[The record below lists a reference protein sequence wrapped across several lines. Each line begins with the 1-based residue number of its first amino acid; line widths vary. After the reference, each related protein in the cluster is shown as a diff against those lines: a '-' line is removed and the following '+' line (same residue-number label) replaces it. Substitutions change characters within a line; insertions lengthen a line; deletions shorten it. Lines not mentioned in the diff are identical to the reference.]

1 MKLGKFGLLIRL
13 LKIMKMNEI
22 LSKNLNA
29 LRNDKLKN
37 KLLSFINEG
46 KFERFSIDENLNIFD
61 KQNQVLMYEDM
72 DAELIYVENAILSQ
86 TKRYPFI
93 FIYGIGNA
101 LLLKRLCKAHYQH
114 IFVLE
119 GNLELLI
126 LALSKVDLGGELNL
140 GGIHLLDSE
149 DPFAEFE
156 LSFYFNNPLILEL
169 HSLYGLFIQNN
180 YYEKFFHQQMLNA
193 DLLCRKVI
201 NNVLNA
207 KGVSIPDAIFKTYKN
222 FLFNAKTML
231 YNPPFQRL
239 LSQRKKSFKNAIVVS
254 AGPSLSA
261 NLTLLKKYEENFVI
275 FCVDGA
281 YSVLCENGITPD
293 YVINNDYL
301 NIALK
306 FFEADIKE
314 ETMFICSSLSS
325 FEVVET
331 LGVRKNLCVIL
342 DPEDPNVKLNF
353 LDDFGYIKP
362 GLFVSY
368 FAYCITMALGF
379 ENVIMLGQDLA
390 FSKEGNSHTDGFSLG
405 VRVEADIYE
414 EYFEVEGFGGGGH
427 KVLTHPVWN
436 IYRIY
441 LEGFIANHAHLATF
455 YNVSQTGARIHNAV
469 ELSFKECCERFAT
482 NIKPHFEPPKTL
494 TINKTQK
501 LFDKF
506 IFFVKENIKACE
518 EVDMEALALQN
529 ALISILN
536 SNKDLPLEFLQKVD
550 LNIRNFNTILINNH
564 LLQDGKLG
572 HCVIKR
578 GDLIA
583 EVYKKNIIDEKEFLL
598 HIIIAFA
605 KWLEFFRENLKI
617 KKDLLEEF
625 LSRKV

>member
-1 MKLGKFGLLIRL
+1 
-13 LKIMKMNEI
+13 MNEI

-101 LLLKRLCKAHYQH
+101 LLLKRLCKAHYRH

-169 HSLYGLFIQNN
+169 HSLYGLFIQNS

-193 DLLCRKVI
+193 NLLCLKVI
-201 NNVLNA
+201 NNVLNS
-207 KGVSIPDAIFKTYKN
+207 KSVSAPDAIFKTYKN

-293 YVINNDYL
+293 YVINNDYA
-301 NIALK
+301 NDALK
-306 FFEADIKE
+306 FFETDFKE
-314 ETMFICSSLSS
+314 RTMFLCSCFSA
-325 FEVVET
+325 FEVVEF
-331 LGVRKNLCVIL
+331 LKERNLCVIL

-368 FAYCITMALGF
+368 FAYCITMTLGF

-390 FSKEGNSHTDGFSLG
+390 LSKEGNSHTDGFSLG
-405 VRVEADIYE
+405 VRVEVDFYE

-441 LEGFIANHAHLATF
+441 LEDFIANHAHLATF

-550 LNIRNFNTILINNH
+550 LNIRKFNAIIANNSSM
-564 LLQDGKLG
+564 QEWKLW
-572 HCVIKR
+572 HCIIKR

-598 HIIIAFA
+598 HIIVAFA

>member
-1 MKLGKFGLLIRL
+1 
-13 LKIMKMNEI
+13 MKMNEI

-169 HSLYGLFIQNN
+169 HSLYGLFIQNS

-193 DLLCRKVI
+193 DLLCLKVI
-201 NNVLNA
+201 NNVLNS
-207 KGVSIPDAIFKTYKN
+207 KSVSAPDAIFKTYKN

-293 YVINNDYL
+293 YVINNDYA
-301 NIALK
+301 NDALK
-306 FFEADIKE
+306 FFETDFKE
-314 ETMFICSSLSS
+314 RTMFLCSCFSA
-325 FEVVET
+325 FEVVEF
-331 LGVRKNLCVIL
+331 LKERNLCVIL

-368 FAYCITMALGF
+368 FAYCITMTLGF

-390 FSKEGNSHTDGFSLG
+390 LSKEGNSHTDGFSLG
-405 VRVEADIYE
+405 VRVEVDFYE

-441 LEGFIANHAHLATF
+441 LEDFIANHAHLATF

-550 LNIRNFNTILINNH
+550 LNIRKFNAIIANNSSM
-564 LLQDGKLG
+564 QEWKLW
-572 HCVIKR
+572 HCIIKR

-598 HIIIAFA
+598 HIIVAFA

>member
-1 MKLGKFGLLIRL
+1 
-13 LKIMKMNEI
+13 MKMNEI

-169 HSLYGLFIQNN
+169 HSLYGLFIQNS

-193 DLLCRKVI
+193 NLLCLKVI
-201 NNVLNA
+201 NNVLNS
-207 KGVSIPDAIFKTYKN
+207 KSVSAPDAIFKTYKN

-293 YVINNDYL
+293 YVINNDYA
-301 NIALK
+301 NDALK
-306 FFEADIKE
+306 FFETDFKE
-314 ETMFICSSLSS
+314 RTMFLCSCFSA
-325 FEVVET
+325 FEVVEF
-331 LGVRKNLCVIL
+331 LKERNLCVIL

-368 FAYCITMALGF
+368 FAYCITMTLGF

-390 FSKEGNSHTDGFSLG
+390 LSKEGNSHTDGFSLG
-405 VRVEADIYE
+405 VRVEVDFYE

-441 LEGFIANHAHLATF
+441 LEDFIANHAHLATF

-550 LNIRNFNTILINNH
+550 LNIRKFNAIIANNSSM
-564 LLQDGKLG
+564 QEWKLW
-572 HCVIKR
+572 HCIIKR

-598 HIIIAFA
+598 HIIVAFA

>member
-1 MKLGKFGLLIRL
+1 
-13 LKIMKMNEI
+13 MKMNEI

-126 LALSKVDLGGELNL
+126 LALSRVNLGEELNL

-169 HSLYGLFIQNN
+169 HSLYGLFIQNS

-414 EYFEVEGFGGGGH
+414 EYFEVEGFGGGH

-605 KWLEFFRENLKI
+605 KWLEFFRENLKV

>member
-169 HSLYGLFIQNN
+169 HSLYGLFIQNS

-414 EYFEVEGFGGGGH
+414 EYFEVEGFGGGH

-529 ALISILN
+529 ALIRILN
-536 SNKDLPLEFLQKVD
+536 SNKDLPLEFLQEVD

>member
-1 MKLGKFGLLIRL
+1 
-13 LKIMKMNEI
+13 
-22 LSKNLNA
+22 
-29 LRNDKLKN
+29 
-37 KLLSFINEG
+37 
-46 KFERFSIDENLNIFD
+46 
-61 KQNQVLMYEDM
+61 
-72 DAELIYVENAILSQ
+72 
-86 TKRYPFI
+86 
-93 FIYGIGNA
+93 
-101 LLLKRLCKAHYQH
+101 
-114 IFVLE
+114 
-119 GNLELLI
+119 
-126 LALSKVDLGGELNL
+126 
-140 GGIHLLDSE
+140 IHLLDSE

-169 HSLYGLFIQNN
+169 HSLYGLFIQNS

-193 DLLCRKVI
+193 NLLCLKVI
-201 NNVLNA
+201 NNVLNS
-207 KGVSIPDAIFKTYKN
+207 KSVSAPDAIFKTYKN

-293 YVINNDYL
+293 YVINNDYA
-301 NIALK
+301 NDALK
-306 FFEADIKE
+306 FFETDFKE
-314 ETMFICSSLSS
+314 RTMFLCSCFSA
-325 FEVVET
+325 FEVVEF
-331 LGVRKNLCVIL
+331 LKERNLCVIL

-368 FAYCITMALGF
+368 FAYCITMTLGF

-390 FSKEGNSHTDGFSLG
+390 LSKEGNSHTDGFSLG
-405 VRVEADIYE
+405 VRVEVDFYE

-441 LEGFIANHAHLATF
+441 LEDFIANHAHLATF

-550 LNIRNFNTILINNH
+550 LNIRKFNAIIANNSSM
-564 LLQDGKLG
+564 QEWKLW
-572 HCVIKR
+572 HCIIKR

-598 HIIIAFA
+598 HIIVAFA

>member
-1 MKLGKFGLLIRL
+1 
-13 LKIMKMNEI
+13 MKMNEI

-101 LLLKRLCKAHYQH
+101 LLLKRLCKAHYRH

-169 HSLYGLFIQNN
+169 HSLYGLFIQNS

-193 DLLCRKVI
+193 NLLCLKVI
-201 NNVLNA
+201 NNVLNS
-207 KGVSIPDAIFKTYKN
+207 KSVSAPDAIFKTYKN

-293 YVINNDYL
+293 YVINNDYA
-301 NIALK
+301 NDALK
-306 FFEADIKE
+306 FFETDFKE
-314 ETMFICSSLSS
+314 RTMFLCSCFSA
-325 FEVVET
+325 FEVVEF
-331 LGVRKNLCVIL
+331 LKERNLCVIL

-368 FAYCITMALGF
+368 FAYCITMTLGF

-390 FSKEGNSHTDGFSLG
+390 LSKEGNSHTDGFSLG
-405 VRVEADIYE
+405 VRVEVDFYE

-441 LEGFIANHAHLATF
+441 LEDFIANHAHLATF

-550 LNIRNFNTILINNH
+550 LNIRKFNAIIANNSSM
-564 LLQDGKLG
+564 QEWKLW
-572 HCVIKR
+572 HCIIKR

-598 HIIIAFA
+598 HIIVAFA

>member
-1 MKLGKFGLLIRL
+1 
-13 LKIMKMNEI
+13 MKMNEI

-126 LALSKVDLGGELNL
+126 LALSKVDLSGELNL

-169 HSLYGLFIQNN
+169 HSLYGLFIQNS

-201 NNVLNA
+201 NNVLNV

-368 FAYCITMALGF
+368 FAYCITMTLGF

-390 FSKEGNSHTDGFSLG
+390 LSKEGNSHTDGFSLG
-405 VRVEADIYE
+405 VRVEVDFYE

-441 LEGFIANHAHLATF
+441 LEDFIANHAHLATF

-550 LNIRNFNTILINNH
+550 LNIRKFNAIIANNSSM
-564 LLQDGKLG
+564 QEWKLW
-572 HCVIKR
+572 HCIIKR

-598 HIIIAFA
+598 HIIVAFA

>member
-1 MKLGKFGLLIRL
+1 
-13 LKIMKMNEI
+13 MKMNEI
-22 LSKNLNA
+22 LNKNLNA

-37 KLLSFINEG
+37 KLLVFINGGGGG
-46 KFERFSIDENLNIFD
+46 KRFSIGENLNIFD

-72 DAELIYVENAILSQ
+72 SAELDFVENAILSQ

-126 LALSKVDLGGELNL
+126 LALSKVDLSEELNL

-169 HSLYGLFIQNN
+169 HSLYGLFIQNS

-207 KGVSIPDAIFKTYKN
+207 KGVSIPDAISKTYKN

-261 NLTLLKKYEENFVI
+261 NLALLKKYEENFVI

-293 YVINNDYL
+293 YVINNDYA
-301 NIALK
+301 NVALK

-314 ETMFICSSLSS
+314 ETMFICSSLSA
-325 FEVVET
+325 FEVVEF
-331 LGVRKNLCVIL
+331 LKERNLCVIL

-353 LDDFGYIKP
+353 LNDFGYIKP

-368 FAYCITMALGF
+368 FAYSLTMALGF

-390 FSKEGNSHTDGFSLG
+390 LSKEGNSHTDGFSLG

-414 EYFEVEGFGGGGH
+414 EYFEVEGFGGGH

-482 NIKPHFEPPKTL
+482 SAKPYFEPPKTL

-506 IFFVKENIKACE
+506 ILFAKENIKACE

-529 ALISILN
+529 ALINILN
-536 SNKDLPLEFLQKVD
+536 SGKDLPLEFLQKVD

-598 HIIIAFA
+598 HIMVAFA

-625 LSRKV
+625 LSQKV

>member
-1 MKLGKFGLLIRL
+1 
-13 LKIMKMNEI
+13 MKMNEI

-126 LALSKVDLGGELNL
+126 LALSKVDLGG
-140 GGIHLLDSE
+140 IHLLDSE

-169 HSLYGLFIQNN
+169 HSLYGLFIQNS

-193 DLLCRKVI
+193 DLLCLKVI
-201 NNVLNA
+201 NNVLNS
-207 KGVSIPDAIFKTYKN
+207 KSVSAPDAIFKTYKN

-293 YVINNDYL
+293 YVINNDYA
-301 NIALK
+301 NDALK
-306 FFEADIKE
+306 FFETDFKE
-314 ETMFICSSLSS
+314 RTMFLCSCFSA
-325 FEVVET
+325 FEVVEF
-331 LGVRKNLCVIL
+331 LKERNLCVIL

-368 FAYCITMALGF
+368 FAYCITMTLGF

-390 FSKEGNSHTDGFSLG
+390 LSKEGNSHTDGFSLG
-405 VRVEADIYE
+405 VRVEVDFYE

-441 LEGFIANHAHLATF
+441 LEDFIANHAHLATF

-469 ELSFKECCERFAT
+469 ELSFKECCERFAA

-550 LNIRNFNTILINNH
+550 LNIRKFNAIIANNSSM
-564 LLQDGKLG
+564 QEWKLW
-572 HCVIKR
+572 HCIIKR

-598 HIIIAFA
+598 HIIVAFA

>member
-1 MKLGKFGLLIRL
+1 
-13 LKIMKMNEI
+13 MKMNEI

-72 DAELIYVENAILSQ
+72 GAELDFVENAILSQ

-126 LALSKVDLGGELNL
+126 LALSKVDLGG
-140 GGIHLLDSE
+140 IHLLDSE

-169 HSLYGLFIQNN
+169 HSLYGLFIQNS

-193 DLLCRKVI
+193 DLLCLKVI
-201 NNVLNA
+201 NNVLNS
-207 KGVSIPDAIFKTYKN
+207 KSVSAPDAIFKTYKN

-293 YVINNDYL
+293 YVINNDYA
-301 NIALK
+301 NDALK
-306 FFEADIKE
+306 FFETDFKE
-314 ETMFICSSLSS
+314 RTMFLCSCFSA
-325 FEVVET
+325 FEVVEF
-331 LGVRKNLCVIL
+331 LKERNLCVIL

-368 FAYCITMALGF
+368 FAYCITMTLGF

-390 FSKEGNSHTDGFSLG
+390 LSKEGNSHTDGFSLG
-405 VRVEADIYE
+405 VRVEVDFYE

-441 LEGFIANHAHLATF
+441 LEDFIANHAHLATF

-550 LNIRNFNTILINNH
+550 LNIRKFNAIIANNSSM
-564 LLQDGKLG
+564 QEWKLW
-572 HCVIKR
+572 HCIIKR

-598 HIIIAFA
+598 HIIVAFA

>member
-126 LALSKVDLGGELNL
+126 LVLSKVDLGGELNL

-169 HSLYGLFIQNN
+169 HSLYGLFIQNS

-193 DLLCRKVI
+193 NLLCLKVI
-201 NNVLNA
+201 NNVLNS
-207 KGVSIPDAIFKTYKN
+207 KSVSAPDAIFKTYKN

-293 YVINNDYL
+293 YVINNDYA
-301 NIALK
+301 NDALK
-306 FFEADIKE
+306 FFETDFKE
-314 ETMFICSSLSS
+314 RTMFLCSCFSA
-325 FEVVET
+325 FEVVEF
-331 LGVRKNLCVIL
+331 LKERNLCVIL

-368 FAYCITMALGF
+368 FAYCITMTLGF

-390 FSKEGNSHTDGFSLG
+390 LSKEGNSHTDGFSLG
-405 VRVEADIYE
+405 VRVEVDFYE

-441 LEGFIANHAHLATF
+441 LEDFIANHAHLATF

-550 LNIRNFNTILINNH
+550 LNIRKFNAIIANNSSM
-564 LLQDGKLG
+564 QEWKLW
-572 HCVIKR
+572 HCIIKR

-598 HIIIAFA
+598 HIIVAFA

>member
-169 HSLYGLFIQNN
+169 HSLYGLFIQNS

-193 DLLCRKVI
+193 NLLCLKVI
-201 NNVLNA
+201 NNVLNS
-207 KGVSIPDAIFKTYKN
+207 KSVSAPDAIFKTYKN

-293 YVINNDYL
+293 YVINNDYA
-301 NIALK
+301 NDALK
-306 FFEADIKE
+306 FFETDFKE
-314 ETMFICSSLSS
+314 RTMFLCSCFSA
-325 FEVVET
+325 FEVVEF
-331 LGVRKNLCVIL
+331 LKERNLCVIL

-368 FAYCITMALGF
+368 FAYCITMTLGF

-390 FSKEGNSHTDGFSLG
+390 LSKEGNSHTDGFSLG
-405 VRVEADIYE
+405 VRVEVDFYE

-441 LEGFIANHAHLATF
+441 LEDFIANHAHLATF

-550 LNIRNFNTILINNH
+550 LNIRKFNAIIANNSSM
-564 LLQDGKLG
+564 QEWKLW
-572 HCVIKR
+572 HCIIKR

-598 HIIIAFA
+598 HIIVAFA

>member
-93 FIYGIGNA
+93 FIYGIGNG
-101 LLLKRLCKAHYQH
+101 LLLKRLCKAHYRH

-126 LALSKVDLGGELNL
+126 LALSKVDLGG
-140 GGIHLLDSE
+140 IYLLDSE

-261 NLTLLKKYEENFVI
+261 NLALLKKYEENFVI

-281 YSVLCENGITPD
+281 YLVLCENGITPD

-314 ETMFICSSLSS
+314 ETMFICSSLSA

-414 EYFEVEGFGGGGH
+414 EYFEVEGFGGGH
-427 KVLTHPVWN
+427 RVLTHPVWN

>member
-1 MKLGKFGLLIRL
+1 
-13 LKIMKMNEI
+13 MKMNEI
-22 LSKNLNA
+22 LNKNLNA

-37 KLLSFINEG
+37 KLLVFINGGGGG
-46 KFERFSIDENLNIFD
+46 KRFSIDENLNIFD

-72 DAELIYVENAILSQ
+72 SAELDFVENAILSQ

-101 LLLKRLCKAHYQH
+101 LLLKRLCKTHYQH

-126 LALSKVDLGGELNL
+126 LALSKVDLGEELKL

-156 LSFYFNNPLILEL
+156 LSFYFNNPLILEF
-169 HSLYGLFIQNN
+169 HSLYGLFIQNS

-201 NNVLNA
+201 NNVLNS
-207 KGVSIPDAIFKTYKN
+207 KSVSAPDAIFKTYKN

-261 NLTLLKKYEENFVI
+261 NLALLKKYEENFVI

-293 YVINNDYL
+293 YVINNDYA
-301 NIALK
+301 NVALK
-306 FFEADIKE
+306 FFEVDIKE
-314 ETMFICSSLSS
+314 RTMFLCSSCSA
-325 FEVVET
+325 FEVVEF
-331 LGVRKNLCVIL
+331 LKECNLCVIL

-353 LDDFGYIKP
+353 LNDFGYIKP

-368 FAYCITMALGF
+368 FAYSLTMALGF

-390 FSKEGNSHTDGFSLG
+390 LSKEGNSHTDGFSLG
-405 VRVEADIYE
+405 VRVEVDFYE
-414 EYFEVEGFGGGGH
+414 EYFEVEGFGGGH

-482 NIKPHFEPPKTL
+482 SAKPYFKPPKTL

-518 EVDMEALALQN
+518 EIDGEALALQN

-536 SNKDLPLEFLQKVD
+536 SGKDLPLEFLQKVD
-550 LNIRNFNTILINNH
+550 LNIRKFNAIIANNSSM
-564 LLQDGKLG
+564 QEWKLW
-572 HCVIKR
+572 HCLIKR

-598 HIIIAFA
+598 HIMVAFA

-625 LSRKV
+625 LSQKV

>member
-1 MKLGKFGLLIRL
+1 
-13 LKIMKMNEI
+13 MNEI

-29 LRNDKLKN
+29 LRNDKLKT
-37 KLLSFINEG
+37 KLLAFINGGGGGE
-46 KFERFSIDENLNIFD
+46 FRRFSIDENLNIFD

-72 DAELIYVENAILSQ
+72 GAELDFVENAILSQ

-169 HSLYGLFIQNN
+169 HSLYGLFIQNS

-193 DLLCRKVI
+193 NLLCLKVI
-201 NNVLNA
+201 NNVLNS
-207 KGVSIPDAIFKTYKN
+207 KSVSAPDAIFKTYKN

-293 YVINNDYL
+293 YVINNDYA
-301 NIALK
+301 NDALK
-306 FFEADIKE
+306 FFETDFKE
-314 ETMFICSSLSS
+314 RTMFLCSCFSA
-325 FEVVET
+325 FEVVEF
-331 LGVRKNLCVIL
+331 LKERNLCVIL

-368 FAYCITMALGF
+368 FAYCITMTLGF

-390 FSKEGNSHTDGFSLG
+390 LSKEGNSHTDGFSLG
-405 VRVEADIYE
+405 VRVEVDFYE

-441 LEGFIANHAHLATF
+441 LEDFIANHAHLATF

-550 LNIRNFNTILINNH
+550 LNIRKFNAIIANNSSM
-564 LLQDGKLG
+564 QEWKLW
-572 HCVIKR
+572 HCIIKR

-598 HIIIAFA
+598 HIIVAFA

>member
-1 MKLGKFGLLIRL
+1 
-13 LKIMKMNEI
+13 MNEI

-126 LALSKVDLGGELNL
+126 LALSKVDLGG
-140 GGIHLLDSE
+140 IHLLDSE

-169 HSLYGLFIQNN
+169 HSLYGLFIQNS

-598 HIIIAFA
+598 HIIVAFA

>member
-126 LALSKVDLGGELNL
+126 LALSRVNLGEELNL

-169 HSLYGLFIQNN
+169 HSLYGLFIQNS

-414 EYFEVEGFGGGGH
+414 EYFEVEGFGGGH

-605 KWLEFFRENLKI
+605 KWLEFFRENLKV

>member
-1 MKLGKFGLLIRL
+1 
-13 LKIMKMNEI
+13 MKMNEI

-126 LALSKVDLGGELNL
+126 LVLSKVDLGGELNL

-169 HSLYGLFIQNN
+169 HSLYGLFIQNS

-193 DLLCRKVI
+193 NLLCLKVI
-201 NNVLNA
+201 NNVLNS
-207 KGVSIPDAIFKTYKN
+207 KSVSAPDAIFKTYKN

-293 YVINNDYL
+293 YVINNDYA
-301 NIALK
+301 NDALK
-306 FFEADIKE
+306 FFETDFKE
-314 ETMFICSSLSS
+314 RTMFLCSCFSA
-325 FEVVET
+325 FEVVEF
-331 LGVRKNLCVIL
+331 LKERNLCVIL

-368 FAYCITMALGF
+368 FAYCITMTLGF

-390 FSKEGNSHTDGFSLG
+390 LSKEGNSHTDGFSLG
-405 VRVEADIYE
+405 VRVEVDFYE

-441 LEGFIANHAHLATF
+441 LEDFIANHAHLATF

-550 LNIRNFNTILINNH
+550 LNIRKFNAIIANNSSM
-564 LLQDGKLG
+564 QEWKLW
-572 HCVIKR
+572 HCIIKR

-598 HIIIAFA
+598 HIIVAFA

>member
-1 MKLGKFGLLIRL
+1 
-13 LKIMKMNEI
+13 MKMNEI

-126 LALSKVDLGGELNL
+126 LALSKVDLGGIHL

-169 HSLYGLFIQNN
+169 HSLYGLFIQNS

-261 NLTLLKKYEENFVI
+261 NLALLKKYEENFVI

-414 EYFEVEGFGGGGH
+414 EYFEVEGFGGGH

-482 NIKPHFEPPKTL
+482 NIKPYFEPPKTL

>member
-169 HSLYGLFIQNN
+169 HSLYGLFIQNS

-293 YVINNDYL
+293 YVINNDYA
-301 NIALK
+301 NDALK
-306 FFEADIKE
+306 FFETDIKE

-414 EYFEVEGFGGGGH
+414 EYFEVECFGGGH

-482 NIKPHFEPPKTL
+482 NIKPYFEPPKTL

-564 LLQDGKLG
+564 LLQDGKLE

>member
-101 LLLKRLCKAHYQH
+101 LLLKRLCKAHYRH

-126 LALSKVDLGGELNL
+126 LALSKVDLGGELDL

-261 NLTLLKKYEENFVI
+261 NLALLKKYEENFVI

-281 YSVLCENGITPD
+281 YPVLCENGITPD

-314 ETMFICSSLSS
+314 ETMFICSSLSA

-414 EYFEVEGFGGGGH
+414 EYFEVEGFGGGH
-427 KVLTHPVWN
+427 RVLTHPVWN

>member
-126 LALSKVDLGGELNL
+126 LALSRVNL

-169 HSLYGLFIQNN
+169 HSLYGLFIQNS

-331 LGVRKNLCVIL
+331 LGVR
-342 DPEDPNVKLNF
+342 
-353 LDDFGYIKP
+353 
-362 GLFVSY
+362 
-368 FAYCITMALGF
+368 
-379 ENVIMLGQDLA
+379 
-390 FSKEGNSHTDGFSLG
+390 
-405 VRVEADIYE
+405 VEADIYE
-414 EYFEVEGFGGGGH
+414 EYFEVEGFGGGH

-550 LNIRNFNTILINNH
+550 
-564 LLQDGKLG
+564 
-572 HCVIKR
+572 
-578 GDLIA
+578 
-583 EVYKKNIIDEKEFLL
+583 
-598 HIIIAFA
+598 
-605 KWLEFFRENLKI
+605 
-617 KKDLLEEF
+617 
-625 LSRKV
+625 

>member
-1 MKLGKFGLLIRL
+1 
-13 LKIMKMNEI
+13 MNEI

-193 DLLCRKVI
+193 NLLCLKVI
-201 NNVLNA
+201 NNVLNS
-207 KGVSIPDAIFKTYKN
+207 KSVSAPDAIFKTYKN

-293 YVINNDYL
+293 YVINNDYA
-301 NIALK
+301 NDALK
-306 FFEADIKE
+306 FFETDFKE
-314 ETMFICSSLSS
+314 RTMFLCSCFSA
-325 FEVVET
+325 FEVVEF
-331 LGVRKNLCVIL
+331 LKERNLCVIL

-368 FAYCITMALGF
+368 FAYCITMTLGF

-390 FSKEGNSHTDGFSLG
+390 LSKEGNSHTDGFSLG
-405 VRVEADIYE
+405 VRVEVDFYE

-441 LEGFIANHAHLATF
+441 LEDFIANHAHLATF

-550 LNIRNFNTILINNH
+550 LNIRKFNAIIANNSSM
-564 LLQDGKLG
+564 QEWKLW
-572 HCVIKR
+572 HCIIKR

-598 HIIIAFA
+598 HIIVAFA

>member
-1 MKLGKFGLLIRL
+1 
-13 LKIMKMNEI
+13 MNEI

-126 LALSKVDLGGELNL
+126 LALSRVNL

-169 HSLYGLFIQNN
+169 HSLYGLFIQNS

-414 EYFEVEGFGGGGH
+414 EYFEVEGFGGGH

-605 KWLEFFRENLKI
+605 KWLEFFRENLKV

>member
-1 MKLGKFGLLIRL
+1 
-13 LKIMKMNEI
+13 MKMNEI

-29 LRNDKLKN
+29 LRNDKLKT
-37 KLLSFINEG
+37 KLLAFINGGGGGE
-46 KFERFSIDENLNIFD
+46 FRRFSIDENLNIFD

-72 DAELIYVENAILSQ
+72 GAELDFVENAILSQ

-169 HSLYGLFIQNN
+169 HSLYGLFIQNS

-193 DLLCRKVI
+193 NLLCLKVI
-201 NNVLNA
+201 NNVLNS
-207 KGVSIPDAIFKTYKN
+207 KSVSAPDAIFKTYKN

-293 YVINNDYL
+293 YVINNDYA
-301 NIALK
+301 NDALK
-306 FFEADIKE
+306 FFETDFKE
-314 ETMFICSSLSS
+314 RTMFLCSCFSA
-325 FEVVET
+325 FEVVEF
-331 LGVRKNLCVIL
+331 LKERNLCVIL

-368 FAYCITMALGF
+368 FAYCITMTLGF

-390 FSKEGNSHTDGFSLG
+390 LSKEGNSHTDGFSLG
-405 VRVEADIYE
+405 VRVEVDFYE

-441 LEGFIANHAHLATF
+441 LEDFIANHAHLATF

-550 LNIRNFNTILINNH
+550 LNIRKFNAIIANNSSM
-564 LLQDGKLG
+564 QEWKLW
-572 HCVIKR
+572 HCIIKR

-598 HIIIAFA
+598 HIIVAFA

>member
-169 HSLYGLFIQNN
+169 HSLYGLFIQNS
-180 YYEKFFHQQMLNA
+180 YYEKFFHQQM
-193 DLLCRKVI
+193 
-201 NNVLNA
+201 LNA

-405 VRVEADIYE
+405 VRVEADFYE
-414 EYFEVEGFGGGGH
+414 EYFEVEGFGGGH

>member
-1 MKLGKFGLLIRL
+1 
-13 LKIMKMNEI
+13 MKMNEI

-169 HSLYGLFIQNN
+169 HSLYGLFIQNS

-293 YVINNDYL
+293 YVINNDYA
-301 NIALK
+301 NDALK
-306 FFEADIKE
+306 FFETDFKE
-314 ETMFICSSLSS
+314 RTMFLCSCFSA
-325 FEVVET
+325 FEVVEF
-331 LGVRKNLCVIL
+331 LKERNLCVIL

-368 FAYCITMALGF
+368 FAYCITMTLGF

-390 FSKEGNSHTDGFSLG
+390 LSKEGNSHTDGFSLG
-405 VRVEADIYE
+405 VRVEVDFYE

-441 LEGFIANHAHLATF
+441 LEDFIANHAHLATF

-550 LNIRNFNTILINNH
+550 LNIRKFNAIIANNSSM
-564 LLQDGKLG
+564 QEWKLW
-572 HCVIKR
+572 HCIIKR

-598 HIIIAFA
+598 HIIVAFA

>member
-1 MKLGKFGLLIRL
+1 M
-13 LKIMKMNEI
+13 
-22 LSKNLNA
+22 
-29 LRNDKLKN
+29 
-37 KLLSFINEG
+37 
-46 KFERFSIDENLNIFD
+46 
-61 KQNQVLMYEDM
+61 MYEDM

-169 HSLYGLFIQNN
+169 HSLYGLFIQNS

-193 DLLCRKVI
+193 DLLCLKVI
-201 NNVLNA
+201 NNVLNS
-207 KGVSIPDAIFKTYKN
+207 KSVSAPDAIFKTYKN

-293 YVINNDYL
+293 YVINNDYA
-301 NIALK
+301 NDALK
-306 FFEADIKE
+306 FFETDFKE
-314 ETMFICSSLSS
+314 RTMFLCSCFSA
-325 FEVVET
+325 FEVVEF
-331 LGVRKNLCVIL
+331 LKERNLCVIL

-368 FAYCITMALGF
+368 FAYCITMTLGF

-390 FSKEGNSHTDGFSLG
+390 LSKEGNSHTDGFSLG
-405 VRVEADIYE
+405 VRVEVDFYE

-441 LEGFIANHAHLATF
+441 LEDFIANHAHLATF

-550 LNIRNFNTILINNH
+550 LNIRKFNAIIANNSSM
-564 LLQDGKLG
+564 QEWKLW
-572 HCVIKR
+572 HCIIKR

-598 HIIIAFA
+598 HIIVAFA

>member
-1 MKLGKFGLLIRL
+1 
-13 LKIMKMNEI
+13 MNEI

-169 HSLYGLFIQNN
+169 HSLYGLFIQNS

-193 DLLCRKVI
+193 NLLCLKVI
-201 NNVLNA
+201 NNVLNS
-207 KGVSIPDAIFKTYKN
+207 KSVSAPDAIFKTYKN

-293 YVINNDYL
+293 YVINNDYA
-301 NIALK
+301 NDALK
-306 FFEADIKE
+306 FFETDFKE
-314 ETMFICSSLSS
+314 RTMFLCSCFSA
-325 FEVVET
+325 FEVVEF
-331 LGVRKNLCVIL
+331 LKERNLCVIL

-368 FAYCITMALGF
+368 FAYCITMTLGF

-390 FSKEGNSHTDGFSLG
+390 LSKEGNSHTDGFSLG
-405 VRVEADIYE
+405 VRVEVDFYE

-441 LEGFIANHAHLATF
+441 LEDFIANHAHLATF

-550 LNIRNFNTILINNH
+550 LNIRKFNAIIANNSSM
-564 LLQDGKLG
+564 QEWKLW
-572 HCVIKR
+572 HCIIKR

-598 HIIIAFA
+598 HIIVAFA

>member
-126 LALSKVDLGGELNL
+126 LALSKVDLSGELNL

-169 HSLYGLFIQNN
+169 HSLYGLFIQNS

-201 NNVLNA
+201 NNVLNV

-368 FAYCITMALGF
+368 FAYCITMTLGF

-390 FSKEGNSHTDGFSLG
+390 LSKEGNSHTDGFSLG
-405 VRVEADIYE
+405 VRVEVDFYE

-441 LEGFIANHAHLATF
+441 LEDFIANHAHLATF

-550 LNIRNFNTILINNH
+550 LNIRKFNAIIANNSSM
-564 LLQDGKLG
+564 QEWKLW
-572 HCVIKR
+572 HCIIKR

-598 HIIIAFA
+598 HIIVAFA

>member
-72 DAELIYVENAILSQ
+72 GAELDFVENAILSQ

-169 HSLYGLFIQNN
+169 HSLYGLFIQNS

-193 DLLCRKVI
+193 DLLCLKVI
-201 NNVLNA
+201 NNVLNS
-207 KGVSIPDAIFKTYKN
+207 KSVSAPDAIFKTYKN

-293 YVINNDYL
+293 YVINNDYA
-301 NIALK
+301 NDALK
-306 FFEADIKE
+306 FFETDFKE
-314 ETMFICSSLSS
+314 RTMFLCSCFSA
-325 FEVVET
+325 FEVVEF
-331 LGVRKNLCVIL
+331 LKERNLCVIL

-550 LNIRNFNTILINNH
+550 LNIRKFNAIIANNSSM
-564 LLQDGKLG
+564 QEWKLW
-572 HCVIKR
+572 HCIIKR

-598 HIIIAFA
+598 HIIVAFA

>member
-1 MKLGKFGLLIRL
+1 
-13 LKIMKMNEI
+13 MKMNEI

-101 LLLKRLCKAHYQH
+101 LLLKRLCKAHYRH

-126 LALSKVDLGGELNL
+126 LALSKVDL

-169 HSLYGLFIQNN
+169 HSLYGLFIQNS

-193 DLLCRKVI
+193 DLLCLKVI
-201 NNVLNA
+201 NNVLNS
-207 KGVSIPDAIFKTYKN
+207 KSVSAPDAIFKTYKN

-293 YVINNDYL
+293 YVINNDYA
-301 NIALK
+301 NDALK
-306 FFEADIKE
+306 FFETDFKE
-314 ETMFICSSLSS
+314 RTMFLCSCFSA
-325 FEVVET
+325 FEVVEF
-331 LGVRKNLCVIL
+331 LKERNLCVIL

-368 FAYCITMALGF
+368 FAYCITMTLGF

-390 FSKEGNSHTDGFSLG
+390 LSKEGNSHTDGFSLG
-405 VRVEADIYE
+405 VRVEVDFYE

-441 LEGFIANHAHLATF
+441 LEDFIANHAHLATF

-550 LNIRNFNTILINNH
+550 LNIRKFNAIIANNSSM
-564 LLQDGKLG
+564 QEWKLW
-572 HCVIKR
+572 HCIIKR

-598 HIIIAFA
+598 HIIVAFA

>member
-126 LALSKVDLGGELNL
+126 LALSKVDLGG
-140 GGIHLLDSE
+140 IHLLDSE

-169 HSLYGLFIQNN
+169 HSLYGLFIQNS

-390 FSKEGNSHTDGFSLG
+390 FSKKGNSHTDGFSLG

-414 EYFEVEGFGGGGH
+414 EYFEVEGFGGGH

-625 LSRKV
+625 LSQKV

>member
-1 MKLGKFGLLIRL
+1 
-13 LKIMKMNEI
+13 
-22 LSKNLNA
+22 
-29 LRNDKLKN
+29 
-37 KLLSFINEG
+37 
-46 KFERFSIDENLNIFD
+46 
-61 KQNQVLMYEDM
+61 
-72 DAELIYVENAILSQ
+72 
-86 TKRYPFI
+86 
-93 FIYGIGNA
+93 
-101 LLLKRLCKAHYQH
+101 
-114 IFVLE
+114 
-119 GNLELLI
+119 
-126 LALSKVDLGGELNL
+126 
-140 GGIHLLDSE
+140 SE

-169 HSLYGLFIQNN
+169 HSLYGLFIQNS

-405 VRVEADIYE
+405 VRVEADFYE
-414 EYFEVEGFGGGGH
+414 EYFEVEGFGGGH

>member
-169 HSLYGLFIQNN
+169 HSLYGLFIQNS

-193 DLLCRKVI
+193 DLLCLKVI
-201 NNVLNA
+201 NNVLNS
-207 KGVSIPDAIFKTYKN
+207 KSVSAPDAIFKTYKN

-231 YNPPFQRL
+231 HHPPFQRL

-293 YVINNDYL
+293 YVINNDYA
-301 NIALK
+301 NDALK
-306 FFEADIKE
+306 FFETDFKE
-314 ETMFICSSLSS
+314 RTMFLCSCFSA
-325 FEVVET
+325 FEVVEF
-331 LGVRKNLCVIL
+331 LKERNLCVIL

-368 FAYCITMALGF
+368 FAYCITMTLGF

-390 FSKEGNSHTDGFSLG
+390 LSKEGNSHTDGFSLG
-405 VRVEADIYE
+405 VRVEVDFYE

-441 LEGFIANHAHLATF
+441 LEDFIANHAHLATF

-550 LNIRNFNTILINNH
+550 LNIRKFNAIIANNSSM
-564 LLQDGKLG
+564 QEWKLW
-572 HCVIKR
+572 HCIIKR

-598 HIIIAFA
+598 HIIVAFA

>member
-1 MKLGKFGLLIRL
+1 
-13 LKIMKMNEI
+13 MNEI

-169 HSLYGLFIQNN
+169 HSLYGLFIQNS

-193 DLLCRKVI
+193 DLLCLKVI
-201 NNVLNA
+201 NNVLNS
-207 KGVSIPDAIFKTYKN
+207 KSVSAPDAIFKTYKN

-293 YVINNDYL
+293 YVINNDYA
-301 NIALK
+301 NDALK
-306 FFEADIKE
+306 FFETDFKE
-314 ETMFICSSLSS
+314 RTMFLCSCFSA
-325 FEVVET
+325 FEVVEF
-331 LGVRKNLCVIL
+331 LKERNLCVIL

-368 FAYCITMALGF
+368 FAYCITMTLGF

-390 FSKEGNSHTDGFSLG
+390 LSKEGNSHTDGFSLG
-405 VRVEADIYE
+405 VRVEVDFYE

-550 LNIRNFNTILINNH
+550 LNIRKFNAIIANNSSM
-564 LLQDGKLG
+564 QEWKLW
-572 HCVIKR
+572 HCIIKR

-598 HIIIAFA
+598 HIIVAFA

>member
-101 LLLKRLCKAHYQH
+101 LLLKRLCKAHYRH

-140 GGIHLLDSE
+140 GEIHLLDSE

-169 HSLYGLFIQNN
+169 HSLYGLFIQNS

-193 DLLCRKVI
+193 DLLCLKVI
-201 NNVLNA
+201 NNVLNS
-207 KGVSIPDAIFKTYKN
+207 KSVSAPDAIFKTYKN

-293 YVINNDYL
+293 YVINNDYA
-301 NIALK
+301 NDALK
-306 FFEADIKE
+306 FFETDFKE
-314 ETMFICSSLSS
+314 RTMFLCSCFSA
-325 FEVVET
+325 FEVVEF
-331 LGVRKNLCVIL
+331 LKERNLCVIL

-368 FAYCITMALGF
+368 FAYCITMTLGF

-390 FSKEGNSHTDGFSLG
+390 LSKEGNSHTDGFSLG
-405 VRVEADIYE
+405 VRVEVDFYE

-441 LEGFIANHAHLATF
+441 LEDFIANHAHLATF

-550 LNIRNFNTILINNH
+550 LNIRKFNAIIANNSSM
-564 LLQDGKLG
+564 QEWKLW
-572 HCVIKR
+572 HCIIKR

-598 HIIIAFA
+598 HIIVAFA